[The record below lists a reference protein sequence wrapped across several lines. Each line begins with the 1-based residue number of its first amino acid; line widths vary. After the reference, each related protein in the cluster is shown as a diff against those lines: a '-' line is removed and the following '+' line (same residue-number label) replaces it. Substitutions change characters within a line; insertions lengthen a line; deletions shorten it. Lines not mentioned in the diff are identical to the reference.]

1 MRNLVV
7 SCIIMLLTTIL
18 FAQEEKDSSK
28 MDRFVSRAGKMIRYY
43 QYSLP
48 DLKGSFETCE
58 AKVRKMEILSEE
70 EAYFFQITKTDKYST
85 KTASIAYEDVL
96 EVIKAFGN
104 LQVESIK
111 DVNTD
116 ADYMEN
122 KFVTDD
128 GFQVGYYVSKGK
140 VQWYLTLEKYGKST
154 IFVSFPK
161 INLAF
166 DGAKKKI
173 EELMES

>member
-1 MRNLVV
+1 
-7 SCIIMLLTTIL
+7 
-18 FAQEEKDSSK
+18 
-28 MDRFVSRAGKMIRYY
+28 
-43 QYSLP
+43 
-48 DLKGSFETCE
+48 
-58 AKVRKMEILSEE
+58 
-70 EAYFFQITKTDKYST
+70 
-85 KTASIAYEDVL
+85 
-96 EVIKAFGN
+96 
-104 LQVESIK
+104 
-111 DVNTD
+111 
-116 ADYMEN
+116 MEN

-154 IFVSFPK
+154 IFISFPK